1 MTLFV
6 KNMVS
11 NCCKTIV
18 KLELEKL
25 NLKYTSVELGEIHAP
40 DTLNNSQLAALRT
53 NLSKHS
59 LVLLED
65 KRTIIVE
72 KIKATVIEMIHY
84 SDELPKINFSAFISK
99 KLRYDYKYLSNLFAE
114 MQQTTIE
121 QFIILHKIE
130 RVKELLTYG
139 ELSLTKI
146 AEMMQYSSVAA
157 LANQFKKVTGQ
168 TSQHYKKAKDKGRR
182 SLEDI

>member
-25 NLKYTSVELGEIHAP
+25 NLRYTSVELGEIHSA
-40 DTLNNSQLAALRT
+40 DSLNINQLAALRT
-53 NLSKHS
+53 NLGKHS
-59 LVLLED
+59 LELLED

-72 KIKATVIEMIHY
+72 KIKAAVIEMIHY

-99 KLRYDYKYLSNLFAE
+99 KLKYDYKYLSNLFAE
-114 MQQTTIE
+114 VQHTTIE

-130 RVKELLTYG
+130 RVKELLAYG

-168 TSQHYKKAKDKGRR
+168 TSQHYKKNRAKGRKPW
-182 SLEDI
+182 EDL